1 MQKMTV
7 SESKPQSIEAARDAA
22 VRSARGKL
30 QDPVVLS
37 WRDDR
42 RDLIAPEIPG
52 AATPTRWEQYGE
64 ANGGRLRVDVGGDY
78 HFILGEA
85 ADFLEP
91 HSLFTNVEDEQGNVY
106 MCVTG
111 ACTEADRR
119 RIGEGFGS
127 HGGKGG

>member
-1 MQKMTV
+1 MQTMNV
-7 SESKPQSIEAARDAA
+7 SESQANSIEAARDTA
-22 VRSARGKL
+22 VRSAREQL

-42 RDLIAPEIPG
+42 RELIAPEIPG
-52 AATPTRWEQYGE
+52 AATATRWEEYGE
-64 ANGGRLRVDVGGDY
+64 ANGGRLRVDVGEDY

-91 HSLFTNVEDEQGNVY
+91 HSLFTNVEDDQGNVY

-111 ACTEADRR
+111 ACTDEDRR
-119 RIGEGFGS
+119 RITEGFGS